1 MPTGFLLAEDAAVK
15 ARFSTITVSDDR
27 NEERPVSVFFRY
39 PEGETEKKYP
49 FITIEM
55 IDLVHDVTRQ
65 LSETSYY
72 YSNSTSASARGD
84 YLDYYPSEKTAAQL
98 STMVDG
104 LDYLRIE
111 QPVPVMLIYQITTY
125 ARSALHD
132 RQLTSKILRRVM
144 PFRRGFIDVPED
156 GTIRRFDLAG
166 WTSSDLLD
174 QESGFKKRIFR
185 KVFTVQMSAEIPTDD
200 LRLVKHVESVIG
212 TIEDKPDPPDAPQPV
227 LQPYSNRIIS
237 HNISEEF

>member
-27 NEERPVSVFFRY
+27 EPERLVSVFFRY

-55 IDLVHDVTRQ
+55 IDLIHDTSRQ

-72 YSNSTSASARGD
+72 YSNTASASSRGD
-84 YLDYYPSEKTAAQL
+84 FLNYYPSEYTASQL
-98 STMVDG
+98 STMVTG
-104 LDYLRIE
+104 TDYLRIE
-111 QPVPVMLIYQITTY
+111 QPVPVILVYQITTY

-144 PFRRGFIDVPED
+144 PFRRGFIDIPED

-166 WTSSDLLD
+166 WTTSDLLD

-185 KVFTVQMSAEIPTDD
+185 KVFTVQMTAEIATDD
-200 LRLVKHVESVIG
+200 LRTVKAVAEVVGEIKDK
-212 TIEDKPDPPDAPQPV
+212 EDTTPV
-227 LQPYSNRIIS
+227 FSNRIVS
-237 HNISEEF
+237 RNISEEW